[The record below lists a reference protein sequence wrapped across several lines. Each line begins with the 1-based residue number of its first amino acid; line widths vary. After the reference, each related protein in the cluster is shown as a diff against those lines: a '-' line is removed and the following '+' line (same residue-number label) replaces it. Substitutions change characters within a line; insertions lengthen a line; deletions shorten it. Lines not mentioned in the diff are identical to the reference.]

1 MSLQLNAA
9 WLKLIMKI
17 GPPPSRPPDRL
28 PDPVGRPRRGPRD
41 QQAARSMVPVR
52 TAVPVR
58 AVVRKQIASPF
69 GSPTV
74 LSDRAVRGF
83 QPCYPQVPASRR
95 RGFRRV
101 LG

>member
-1 MSLQLNAA
+1 
-9 WLKLIMKI
+9 
-17 GPPPSRPPDRL
+17 
-28 PDPVGRPRRGPRD
+28 
-41 QQAARSMVPVR
+41 MVPVR

-58 AVVRKQIASPF
+58 AVVRNQIAGGF

-74 LSDRAVRGF
+74 PSGRATRRLWPCHQQAPAVPSAGSGRAIRGVLVA
-83 QPCYPQVPASRR
+83 CD